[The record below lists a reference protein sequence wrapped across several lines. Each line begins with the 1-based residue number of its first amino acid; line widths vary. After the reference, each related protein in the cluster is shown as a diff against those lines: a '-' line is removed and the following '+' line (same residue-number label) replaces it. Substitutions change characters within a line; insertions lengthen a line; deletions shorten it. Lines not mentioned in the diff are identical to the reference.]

1 MEHREEKIIA
11 LIAAVAVV
19 VTALIVVLSAVPAN
33 LLNGKGRGG
42 NDALEQRVISLN
54 LSLLSKKTPEYSGV
68 KKNVFSP
75 LRKAYSVKPKPK
87 PKPKPTPKP
96 APRPAPVSKVKIFVD
111 KLEFMG
117 FLNNDDGLTVF
128 LASED
133 DVYLLKE
140 GERVGVALGDF
151 TLIDVSETAI
161 EFVDEKTKERASIV
175 ILDGT

>member
-33 LLNGKGRGG
+33 LLNGKGRSG

-54 LSLLSKKTPEYSGV
+54 LSLLSKKNPEYSGV

-75 LRKAYSVKPKPK
+75 LRKAYSAKPKPK
-87 PKPKPTPKP
+87 PEPTPKP
-96 APRPAPVSKVKIFVD
+96 VPRPAPVSKVKIFVD
-111 KLEFMG
+111 TLEFMG

-140 GERVGVALGDF
+140 GEKVGVALGDF
-151 TLIDVSETAI
+151 SLIDVSETAI